1 MANTIQDAYR
11 IVLNDMMNSGCGL
24 LVGEYDAKNGN
35 EKYMFGISTVMEW
48 IAYKVN
54 EETGNDFSDL
64 FTKNLIKSID
74 KAKKV

>member
-1 MANTIQDAYR
+1 MNKTIQDAYR
-11 IVLNDMMNSGCGL
+11 IVYNDILNSGCSIFTGN
-24 LVGEYDAKNGN
+24 YDAKNGN

>member
-1 MANTIQDAYR
+1 MNTIQDAYR
-11 IVLNDMMNSGCGL
+11 IVLNDMMNSGCGI
-24 LVGEYDAKNGN
+24 LVGEYDAKNGS
-35 EKYMFGISTVMEW
+35 EQYMYGVSTVMEW

>member
-11 IVLNDMMNSGCGL
+11 VVYNDILNSGCNIFTGN
-24 LVGEYDAKNGN
+24 YDAKNGS
-35 EKYMFGISTVMEW
+35 EQYMYGVSTVMEW

-74 KAKKV
+74 KANKI

>member
-1 MANTIQDAYR
+1 MNKTIQDAYR
-11 IVLNDMMNSGCGL
+11 IVLNDMMNSGCGIL
-24 LVGEYDAKNGN
+24 AGEYDAKNGN